1 MDHRIVSQAEWT
13 KARKALLAREKEVTK
28 LHDQIAVERRALPW
42 VRVEKN
48 YQFEGPDG
56 KETLSDLFN
65 GNSQLIVYHF
75 MFAPGWKEGCSG
87 CSFIADHIDGANLH
101 LPHHD
106 VTLLAVS
113 RAPWRELA
121 PFKKRMGWKF
131 KWVSSAGSD
140 FNYDFHVTASPE
152 QVEKGEA
159 QYNYEKIDEP
169 GEEPGVSVFYKDG
182 EGRIF
187 HTYSTYARGGDIL
200 IGAHNYLDMTPKGRN
215 ETETMDWMRHHD
227 RYEDKPKAAHGCC
240 GDAADAA

>member
-13 KARKALLAREKEVTK
+13 KARKALLAREMEVTK

-159 QYNYEKIDEP
+159 QYNYEKIDES